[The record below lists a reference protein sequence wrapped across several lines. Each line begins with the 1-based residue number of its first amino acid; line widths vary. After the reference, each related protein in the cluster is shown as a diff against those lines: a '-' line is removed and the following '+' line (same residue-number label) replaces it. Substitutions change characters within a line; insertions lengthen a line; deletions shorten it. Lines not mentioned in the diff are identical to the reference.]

1 LDLKAQI
8 DRSPKGALFS
18 HDVVRRYRYVL
29 WRHVAAG
36 SRILLIVGL
45 NPSTADEDV
54 NDPTIRRCMGFA
66 ERWGYSR
73 LLMVNLFAHRAT
85 KPKVLH
91 DELDPVGPENDRWLR
106 QSIDVADF
114 TLAAWGNNGLWGDRH
129 EQVKAMLKDPHCLGR
144 TKKHAPRHP
153 LYVPRNQDAIP
164 F

>member
-1 LDLKAQI
+1 MDL
-8 DRSPKGALFS
+8 RSTIASQRNGAILS
-18 HDVVRRYRYVL
+18 DDRRYRYVL
-29 WRHVAAG
+29 WRDVPSIDGCRA
-36 SRILLIVGL
+36 LLFVGL
-45 NPSTADEDV
+45 NPSTADESE

-73 LLMVNLFAHRAT
+73 LLMVNLFAYRAT

-106 QSIDVADF
+106 QAIDVADF

-144 TKKHAPRHP
+144 TKQDAPRHP